1 MDIKEEKKDFQTPIF
16 LHHLENETFGHLM
29 VNHRAKFFLQQFL
42 VLTLNL
48 NQKRRDREREMVS
61 SLSNTL

>member
-1 MDIKEEKKDFQTPIF
+1 MYTNGYKGGDTKDFQTPIF

-48 NQKRRDREREMVS
+48 NQKRRDRERDDI
-61 SLSNTL
+61 LAF